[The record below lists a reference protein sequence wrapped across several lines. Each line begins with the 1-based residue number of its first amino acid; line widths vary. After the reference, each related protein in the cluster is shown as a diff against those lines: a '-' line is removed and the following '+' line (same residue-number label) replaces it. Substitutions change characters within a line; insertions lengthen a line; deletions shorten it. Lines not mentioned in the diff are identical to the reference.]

1 MIIATFQSVAEAL
14 RSFGEAFSA
23 VWFIALPIGLFLLFK
38 SLWMRYALIMN
49 LTQTPFVV
57 LEIIPPRD
65 LEKSPKIMESFYS
78 GFAGTDKTPNALE
91 IYCDGYFNPWI
102 SLELVGKEGA
112 VHFYIR
118 TPKNVRSLVEAHIY
132 AQYPDTEI
140 VEASDYID
148 DVPKILPNKEWD
160 LWGTDFELANK
171 DAYPV
176 KTYRYFEED
185 ITGKMIDP
193 LAAIVES
200 MGKLGQGQYI
210 WFQLVIQSLPPRWRQ
225 EGLEVVKELAGRT
238 KKPESVFAHFFADV
252 SDIFGNI
259 TKGLF
264 SPVEFAT
271 PSEKKEEQP
280 LEFRL
285 TPIER
290 KVLEAVEGNIGKD
303 VFRTKMRFIYLGRR
317 EGFDKQNVSAFIGGI
332 KQFNDHNLNGFK
344 PYDISKT
351 YASHLFKEF
360 RLRYRQRKIL
370 KRYRDRDWTGKTFI
384 LSTEELASV
393 YHLPDMSVV
402 APSIVRVEARRG
414 SAPGNLPI

>member
-1 MIIATFQSVAEAL
+1 MFIEMVQSIAEAL
-14 RSFGEAFSA
+14 RSFGAAFSA
-23 VWFIALPIGLFLLFK
+23 VWFIVLPVGLFWLFK
-38 SLWMRYALIMN
+38 SLWLRYALIMT
-49 LTQTPFVV
+49 LSRTQFVM

-78 GFAGTDKTPNALE
+78 GLAGTDKTPNALE

-102 SLELVGKEGA
+102 SLELVGKEGE

-118 TPKNVRSLVEAHIY
+118 TPKNVRSLIEAHIY
-132 AQYPDTEI
+132 AQYPDAEI
-140 VEASDYID
+140 VEVGDYTN

-160 LWGTDFELANK
+160 LWGTDFELANA
-171 DAYPV
+171 DAYPI

-200 MGKLGQGQYI
+200 MGKLGPGQHI
-210 WFQLVIQSLPPRWRQ
+210 WFQLLIQSLPPRWRQ
-225 EGLEVVKELAGRT
+225 EGMEVVKELAGRT
-238 KKPESVFAHFFADV
+238 KKPESVFKHFFADV

-259 TKGLF
+259 TKGMF

-271 PSEKKEEQP
+271 PTEKKEEAP

-285 TPIER
+285 TPVEK
-290 KVLEAVEGNIGKD
+290 KVLEAVETNIGKD

-317 EGFDKQNVSAFIGGI
+317 EVFDKQYVSAFIGGI

-351 YASHLFKEF
+351 YANHLFKEF

-370 KRYRDRDWTGKTFI
+370 KRYCTRDWDGKTFV

-402 APSIVRVEARRG
+402 APSVVRVEARRG
-414 SAPGNLPI
+414 SAPGNLPV